1 MKKALSLVL
10 AILMVAMMAVTA
22 SAATVT
28 VNGDDQKSHTFAAY
42 QVFKA
47 TVTTDEETN
56 ETTLADVEWGDGI
69 DNDNERFLAALK
81 TSDIFKVNDANA
93 FASCE
98 TAADVAEV
106 LANYGTDSD
115 EAKAF
120 AKLAYKYKTE
130 TYTELN
136 SDEDVDL
143 PTGYYLIVDMTE
155 LDGKNDAANAA
166 LLQVVGDI
174 TINVKTDKPS
184 VEKKVYE
191 EDYAN
196 DDISAQLGY
205 NYGEHYNDVADYDMG
220 DIVKFQLYSKVPDM
234 TYFDTYT
241 MIFHDTMA
249 QGLTLSSSSIKVT
262 VGDTTLTTDEYIVNT
277 NPGNDESFTV
287 QIKDL
292 KSVANVAKDQKII
305 VYYEATLN
313 QEAEVGLPGN
323 ENKVYLEYS
332 NVPDESGEGDTNTST
347 GKNLGK
353 TPEDKVIVF
362 TYALQVT
369 KVEKDTTTTLK
380 NAKFTLSK
388 VVDGTT
394 YYAVV
399 TEGKIYNWAEAEG
412 DATVLTTGED
422 GIITVTGIDDD
433 GTYYLTETVAPTG
446 YNKLKNPVTIVL
458 KATTA
463 NGQTWTTT
471 ANEALTALNASV
483 DEKDITTSLE
493 GGSTELVNFVSDATA
508 KVTIENSKGT
518 GLPETG
524 GIGTTVFYV
533 VGGLLMLVAVVVLV
547 ARKKTVNEE

>member
-28 VNGDDQKSHTFAAY
+28 VDPKFSEHHFYAY
-42 QVFKA
+42 QVFSA
-47 TVTTDEETN
+47 SDDTDG
-56 ETTLADVEWGDGI
+56 TLTDVVWGNGI
-69 DNDNERFLAALK
+69 NDTEFLDALK
-81 TSDIFKVNDANA
+81 VSESFKVDGVNV
-93 FASCE
+93 FATCN

-106 LANYGTDSD
+106 LAANSGFAED
-115 EAKAF
+115 F
-120 AKLAYKYKTE
+120 AKLAYTYKTGTPKPLASGE
-130 TYTELN
+130 NEI
-136 SDEDVDL
+136 D
-143 PTGYYLIVDMTE
+143 PGYYLIVDNSD
-155 LDGKNDAANAA
+155 LDGENDAANAA
-166 LLQVVGDI
+166 LLQVTGKDNIEI
-174 TINVKTDKPS
+174 TYKTDKPS

-191 EDYAN
+191 EDYKAT
-196 DDISAQLGY
+196 DDGY
-205 NYGEHYNDVADYDMG
+205 GYGYNDVADYDMN
-220 DIVKFQLYSKVPDM
+220 DAVKFQLYSTVPDM

-249 QGLTLSSSSIKVT
+249 PGLTLKEDTIKVT
-262 VGDTTLTTDEYIVNT
+262 VGDTTLTTDKYIVNT
-277 NPGNDESFTV
+277 NPGNGESFTV

-292 KSVANVAKDQKII
+292 KSVDNVAKDQKII
-305 VYYEATLN
+305 VYYVATLN
-313 QEAEVGLPGN
+313 QDAVVGLDGN

-332 NVPDESGEGDTNTST
+332 NVPDESGEGDTDTST
-347 GKNLGK
+347 GENLGK
-353 TPEDKVIVF
+353 TSEDKVIVF

-369 KVEKDTTTTLK
+369 KVEKDTTTTLE

-388 VVDGTT
+388 VVDGTK

-399 TEGKIYNWAEAEG
+399 TDGKISNWAETED
-412 DATVLTTGED
+412 DATVLTTGAG

-463 NGQTWTTT
+463 NGQTWTTE
-471 ANEALTALNASV
+471 ADKALTALNASV
-483 DEKDITTSLE
+483 DGKDITTSLE

-508 KVTIENSKGT
+508 KVTIENSKGS

>member
-28 VNGDDQKSHTFAAY
+28 VTGEDQKDHTFVAY
-42 QVFKA
+42 KVFSA
-47 TVTTDEETN
+47 TVTTDEN
-56 ETTLADVEWGDGI
+56 GKTTLADVEWGNGI
-69 DNDNERFLAALK
+69 NDEGFLNDLK
-81 TSDIFKVNDANA
+81 TSDIFKVNDENA
-93 FASCE
+93 FAPCE
-98 TAADVAEV
+98 TAADVAGV

-120 AKLAYKYKTE
+120 AKLAYKNKTY
-130 TYTELN
+130 TYTELTA
-136 SDEDVDL
+136 ETETEIA
-143 PTGYYLIVDMTE
+143 TGYYLIVDMTE
-155 LDGKNDAANAA
+155 LDGENAAANAA

-191 EDYAN
+191 EDYKAT
-196 DDISAQLGY
+196 DDGY
-205 NYGEHYNDVADYDMG
+205 GYGYNDVADYDMN
-220 DIVKFQLYSKVPDM
+220 DAVKFQLYSKVPDM

-249 QGLTLSSSSIKVT
+249 PGLTLKEDTIKVT
-262 VGDTTLTTDEYIVNT
+262 VGGDIPLTTDEYIVNT
-277 NPGNDESFTV
+277 NPGNGESFTV

-292 KSVANVAKDQKII
+292 KSVKNVAKDQKII

-313 QEAEVGLPGN
+313 QDAVVGLDGN

-332 NVPDESGEGDTNTST
+332 NVPDKSGEGDTDTST

-369 KVEKDTTTTLK
+369 KVEKDTTTTLE

-399 TEGKIYNWAEAEG
+399 TDGKISDWPETED
-412 DATVLTTGED
+412 DATVLTTGAD

-463 NGQTWTTT
+463 NGQTWTTK
-471 ANEALTALNASV
+471 ADEALTALNASV
-483 DEKDITTSLE
+483 DGKDITTSLE
-493 GGSTELVNFVSDATA
+493 GGSTELVNFISDATA
-508 KVTIENSKGT
+508 KVTIENSKGS

>member
-28 VNGDDQKSHTFAAY
+28 VDPKFSSEHHFYAY
-42 QVFKA
+42 QVFSASDDNKG
-47 TVTTDEETN
+47 TLTDV
-56 ETTLADVEWGDGI
+56 LWGDGI
-69 DNDNERFLAALK
+69 DDTDFLDALK
-81 TSDIFKVNDANA
+81 VSESFKVDGVNV
-93 FASCE
+93 FATCN
-98 TAADVAEV
+98 TAADVAEA
-106 LANYGTDSD
+106 LAANA
-115 EAKAF
+115 AKTNFAEDF
-120 AKLAYKYKTE
+120 AKLAYEYKTGTPKPLVSGE
-130 TYTELN
+130 NEI
-136 SDEDVDL
+136 D
-143 PTGYYLIVDMTE
+143 PGYYLIVDNSD
-155 LDGKNDAANAA
+155 LDGENDAANAA
-166 LLQVVGDI
+166 LLQVTGKDNIEI
-174 TINVKTDKPS
+174 TYKTDKPS

-191 EDYAN
+191 EDYKAT
-196 DDISAQLGY
+196 DDGY
-205 NYGEHYNDVADYDMG
+205 GYGYNDVADYDMG
-220 DIVKFQLYSKVPDM
+220 DAVKFQLYSKVPDM

-241 MIFHDTMA
+241 MIFHDTMDDSF
-249 QGLTLSSSSIKVT
+249 TLDDSSIKVT
-262 VGDTTLTTDEYIVNT
+262 VGDTTLKAEEYTVTTTGLT
-277 NPGNDESFTV
+277 NGESFTV
-287 QIKDL
+287 QIKNL
-292 KSVANVAKDQKII
+292 KSVANVAEDQKII

-313 QEAEVGLPGN
+313 QKAVVGLNGN

-347 GKNLGK
+347 GENLGK

-380 NAKFTLSK
+380 DAKFTLSK

-399 TEGKIYNWAEAEG
+399 TDGKISNWAENED
-412 DATVLTTGED
+412 DATVLVTGAD

-463 NGQTWTTT
+463 NVQTWTST

-483 DEKDITTSLE
+483 DGKDITTSLE
-493 GGSTELVNFVSDATA
+493 SGSTELVNFVSDATA
-508 KVTIENSKGT
+508 KVTIENSKGS

>member
-28 VNGDDQKSHTFAAY
+28 VDPKFSEHHFYAY
-42 QVFKA
+42 QVFSA
-47 TVTTDEETN
+47 SDDTDG
-56 ETTLADVEWGDGI
+56 TLTDVVWGNGI
-69 DNDNERFLAALK
+69 NDTEFLDALK
-81 TSDIFKVNDANA
+81 VSESFKVDGVNV
-93 FASCE
+93 FATCN

-106 LANYGTDSD
+106 LAANSGFAED
-115 EAKAF
+115 F
-120 AKLAYKYKTE
+120 AKLAYTYKTGTPKPLASGE
-130 TYTELN
+130 NEI
-136 SDEDVDL
+136 D
-143 PTGYYLIVDMTE
+143 PGYYLIVDNSD
-155 LDGKNDAANAA
+155 LDGENDAANAA
-166 LLQVVGDI
+166 LLQVTGKDNIEI
-174 TINVKTDKPS
+174 TYKTDKPS

-191 EDYAN
+191 EDYKAT
-196 DDISAQLGY
+196 DDGY
-205 NYGEHYNDVADYDMG
+205 GYGYNDVADYDMN
-220 DIVKFQLYSKVPDM
+220 DAVKFQLYSKVPDM

-249 QGLTLSSSSIKVT
+249 PGLTLKEDTIEDTIKVT

-277 NPGNDESFTV
+277 NPGNGESFTV

-292 KSVANVAKDQKII
+292 KSVDNVAKDQKII

-313 QEAEVGLPGN
+313 QDAVVGLDGN

-332 NVPDESGEGDTNTST
+332 NVPDESGKGDTDTST

-388 VVDGTT
+388 VVDGTK

-399 TEGKIYNWAEAEG
+399 TDGKISNWTETED
-412 DATVLTTGED
+412 DATVLTTGAD

-458 KATTA
+458 KATTE
-463 NGQTWTTT
+463 NGQTWTTE
-471 ANEALTALNASV
+471 ADKALTALNASV
-483 DEKDITTSLE
+483 DGKDITTSLE

-508 KVTIENSKGT
+508 KVTIENSKGS

>member
-10 AILMVAMMAVTA
+10 AILMIAMMAVTA

-28 VNGDDQKSHTFAAY
+28 VDPKFSEHHFYAY
-42 QVFKA
+42 QVFSA
-47 TVTTDEETN
+47 SDDTDG
-56 ETTLADVEWGDGI
+56 TLTDVVWGNGI
-69 DNDNERFLAALK
+69 NDTEFLDALK
-81 TSDIFKVNDANA
+81 VSESFKVDGVNV
-93 FASCE
+93 FATCN

-106 LANYGTDSD
+106 LAANSGFAED
-115 EAKAF
+115 F
-120 AKLAYKYKTE
+120 AKLAYTYKTG
-130 TYTELN
+130 TPKPLA
-136 SDEDVDL
+136 SDENEID
-143 PTGYYLIVDMTE
+143 PGYYLIVDNSD
-155 LDGKNDAANAA
+155 LDGENDAANAA
-166 LLQVVGDI
+166 LLQVTGKDNIEI
-174 TINVKTDKPS
+174 TYKTDKPS

-191 EDYAN
+191 EDYKAT
-196 DDISAQLGY
+196 DDGY
-205 NYGEHYNDVADYDMG
+205 GYGYNDVADYDMN
-220 DIVKFQLYSKVPDM
+220 DAVKFQLYSKVPDM

-249 QGLTLSSSSIKVT
+249 PGLTLKEDTIKVT

-277 NPGNDESFTV
+277 NPGNGESFTV

-292 KSVANVAKDQKII
+292 KSVDNVAKDQKII
-305 VYYEATLN
+305 VYYVATLN
-313 QEAEVGLPGN
+313 QDAVVGLDGN

-332 NVPDESGEGDTNTST
+332 NVPDESGESDTDTST

-369 KVEKDTTTTLK
+369 KVEKDTTTTLE

-388 VVDGTT
+388 VVDGTK

-399 TEGKIYNWAEAEG
+399 TDGKISNWTETED
-412 DATVLTTGED
+412 DATVLTTGAD

-458 KATTA
+458 KATTE
-463 NGQTWTTT
+463 NGQTWTTE
-471 ANEALTALNASV
+471 ADKALTALNASV
-483 DEKDITTSLE
+483 DGKDITTSLE

-508 KVTIENSKGT
+508 KVTIENSKGS

>member
-28 VNGDDQKSHTFAAY
+28 VDPKFSEHHFYAY
-42 QVFKA
+42 QVFSA
-47 TVTTDEETN
+47 SDDTDG
-56 ETTLADVEWGDGI
+56 TLTDVVWGNGI
-69 DNDNERFLAALK
+69 NDTEFLDALK
-81 TSDIFKVNDANA
+81 VSESFKVDGVNV
-93 FASCE
+93 FATCN

-106 LANYGTDSD
+106 LAANSGFAED
-115 EAKAF
+115 F
-120 AKLAYKYKTE
+120 AKLAYTYKTGTPKPLASGE
-130 TYTELN
+130 NEI
-136 SDEDVDL
+136 D
-143 PTGYYLIVDMTE
+143 PGYYLIVDNSD
-155 LDGKNDAANAA
+155 LDGENDAANAA
-166 LLQVVGDI
+166 LLQVTGKDNIEI
-174 TINVKTDKPS
+174 TYKTDKPS

-191 EDYAN
+191 EDYKAT
-196 DDISAQLGY
+196 DDGY
-205 NYGEHYNDVADYDMG
+205 GYGYNDVADYDMN
-220 DIVKFQLYSKVPDM
+220 DAVKFQLYSKVPDM

-249 QGLTLSSSSIKVT
+249 PGLTLKEDTIEDTIKVT

-277 NPGNDESFTV
+277 NPGNGESFTV

-292 KSVANVAKDQKII
+292 KSVDNVAKDQKII

-313 QEAEVGLPGN
+313 QDAVVGLDGN

-332 NVPDESGEGDTNTST
+332 NVPDESGKGDTDTST

-369 KVEKDTTTTLK
+369 KVEKDTTTTLE

-388 VVDGTT
+388 VVDGTK

-399 TEGKIYNWAEAEG
+399 TDGKISNWTETED
-412 DATVLTTGED
+412 DATVLTTGAD

-458 KATTA
+458 KATTE
-463 NGQTWTTT
+463 NGQTWTTE
-471 ANEALTALNASV
+471 ADKALTALNASV
-483 DEKDITTSLE
+483 DGKDITTSLE

-508 KVTIENSKGT
+508 KVTIENSKGS